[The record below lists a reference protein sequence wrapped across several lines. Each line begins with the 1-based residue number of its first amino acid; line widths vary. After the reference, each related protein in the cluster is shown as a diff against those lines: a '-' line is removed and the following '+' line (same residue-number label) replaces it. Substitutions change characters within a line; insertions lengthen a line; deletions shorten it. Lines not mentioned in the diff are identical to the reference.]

1 MKQESLNNEDKTF
14 IEKMLTK
21 FAPNLMLHRKVEK
34 LPLTIN
40 WRRVFILPTKPG
52 LFFGFITFLMLVAS
66 LNFNNNMGLM
76 MTFLLVGLAQ
86 VAMYRVF
93 FNLRNLIIQS
103 VSTKPVFTG
112 EQAVFCIHLK
122 SIESKYDICIKNK
135 QSEQQLIKLPAEKI
149 QTLECRL
156 MTTSR
161 GWITCGKI
169 KIHTS
174 YPFGLFFAWIW
185 TNVDSKCL
193 VYPHPENSP
202 PALPFHAQSEG
213 KTNVIIH
220 GEEFHGLKPFQS
232 GDSMRL
238 IAWKRTAQT
247 GELISREFQ
256 QNQGEKLLLDF
267 SQIVLKDTEMK
278 LSRLTAWVLLAKQLQ
293 FDYCLKLPQ
302 FNSGFGYSNQHHLD
316 CLKALALFGKSQ
328 KYSTDNLQ

>member
-1 MKQESLNNEDKTF
+1 MKQESLNNKDKTF
-14 IEKMLTK
+14 IEKMLTR
-21 FAPNLMLHRKVEK
+21 FAPNLMLHRKAEK
-34 LPLTIN
+34 LPLTIS
-40 WRRVFILPTKPG
+40 WRRIFILPTKPG

-93 FNLRNLIIQS
+93 FNLKSLTIES
-103 VSTKPVFTG
+103 VTTKPVFAG
-112 EQAVFCIHLK
+112 EKAIFSIHLT
-122 SIESKYDICIKNK
+122 SIESKYDICIEKNK
-135 QSEQQLIKLPAEKI
+135 SKQQLLELPAEQVKSI
-149 QTLECRL
+149 QCQL
-156 MTTSR
+156 TTTTR
-161 GWITCGKI
+161 GWIICGKI
-169 KIHTS
+169 KIYTS

-185 TNVDSKCL
+185 TNLDTKCL
-193 VYPHPENSP
+193 VYPTPENSP

-220 GEEFHGLKPFQS
+220 GDEFHGLKPFQS

-267 SQIVLKDTEMK
+267 SQILLKDTEQK
-278 LSRLTAWVLLAKQLQ
+278 LSRLTAWVLLAKQQQL
-293 FDYCLKLPQ
+293 DYCLKLPQ

-328 KYSTDNLQ
+328 KNSTDNLQ